1 MPRPTKIP
9 PEKLNHVKVLE
20 AQLEKYALAGELKR
34 AKLALDKLKGLLKPH
49 HHEARLLEGYLKLY
63 EAALESWQLD
73 TAKRGFQFVR
83 DNANQNTRLYLEAT
97 TLLALTHLREKN
109 TFSAEPLMAEVLQ
122 NETVIKSDAQR
133 DIFRKEVI
141 ERFDQEGALAAL
153 ASCHPEHKAEA
164 EVHAEAIALL
174 RAGKGERELQESLG
188 ATVPQS
194 VKDFLLRVDKLS
206 KNMLP
211 HDQILFL
218 PSPAEVVRNKGVG
231 GVVFSGMKRKV
242 YRYICDEESEVYQA
256 WLHGGLDAILSKGF
270 VASAVVSAMAELR
283 IIFGA
288 VAVGVTAMLLRSGI
302 NNFCEQNR
310 PNSLMSLRKRSN
322 NSSM

>member
-1 MPRPTKIP
+1 MPRPKKIP
-9 PEKLNHVKVLE
+9 TKQLEHIKALE
-20 AQLEKYALAGELKR
+20 AQLEKYALAGELNR
-34 AKLALDKLKGLLKPH
+34 AKLVLNELRDLCRPF

-63 EAALESWQLD
+63 EAALESWNLD

-83 DNANQNTRLYLEAT
+83 ENANQNTRLHLEAT
-97 TLLALTHLREKN
+97 TLLAVAHLREKN
-109 TFSAEPLMAEVLQ
+109 TFSAEPLIAEVLQ
-122 NETVIKSDAQR
+122 NETVIKSEAQR

-153 ASCHPEHKAEA
+153 AECHPEHKAEA

-174 RAGKGERELQESLG
+174 REGKGERELQERLG
-188 ATVPQS
+188 ASVPQS

-211 HDQILFL
+211 HDQKLFL
-218 PSPAEVVRNKGVG
+218 PSPAEVVKNRGVG
-231 GVVFSGMKRKV
+231 DVVFSGIKRKA

-256 WLHGGLDAILSKGF
+256 WLHGGLDAILSKSF
-270 VASAVVSAMAELR
+270 VASAVVAVMAELR
-283 IIFGA
+283 IVFGA
-288 VAVGVTAMLLRSGI
+288 VAVGATAMLLQSGI

-310 PNSLMSLRKRSN
+310 PSSLMSLRKRSKK
-322 NSSM
+322 

>member
-1 MPRPTKIP
+1 MPRPMKIP
-9 PEKLNHVKVLE
+9 PKQLYHVKALE

-34 AKLALDKLKGLLKPH
+34 AKLVLDKLKGILKSY

-83 DNANQNTRLYLEAT
+83 NNANQNTRLHLEAT
-97 TLLALTHLREKN
+97 TLLAIAHLREQN

-122 NETVIKSDAQR
+122 NETVIKSESQR

-164 EVHAEAIALL
+164 EVHAEAITLL
-174 RAGKGERELQESLG
+174 RAGAGERELQESLG

-211 HDQILFL
+211 HDQRLFL
-218 PSPAEVVRNKGVG
+218 PSPAEVVKNKGVG
-231 GVVFSGMKRKV
+231 GVLFSGIKRKV

-283 IIFGA
+283 IVFGA
-288 VAVGVTAMLLRSGI
+288 VAVGATAILLQSGI

-310 PNSLMSLRKRSN
+310 PSSLMSLRKRSN
-322 NSSM
+322 K